1 MSLRTSGDESV
12 PRDGELDVCKEFRN
26 RYDLEVVHERN
37 IPNRREFT
45 FDMYPDRE
53 ELTVG
58 VYRILGATEDSSP
71 TH

>member
-12 PRDGELDVCKEFRN
+12 PSDGELNVCKEFRK

-58 VYRILGATEDSSP
+58 VYRIKGQNNESGSR
-71 TH
+71 